1 MPTRS
6 QKSHRPRAV
15 PFSLGMYESVYNF
28 TRLAHRMDT
37 ELVGALNLY
46 LATEDGTMIT
56 TDSSFYKNTL
66 LDSLMLHN
74 TSQAE
79 LLVQA
84 FIGRFLH
91 RSGEKLVVS
100 LANHK
105 MRRREM
111 YQEVKHAFL
120 EMMLVVALT
129 TLAFVLLRKQ

>member
-1 MPTRS
+1 
-6 QKSHRPRAV
+6 
-15 PFSLGMYESVYNF
+15 
-28 TRLAHRMDT
+28 MDT